1 MKTVIGLGAM
11 FIVLAIAIGALL
23 ALPVMWLWNG
33 CLVGAID
40 GVKEVTYL
48 QAWGLYILSH
58 FLFKN
63 VVSSSSKD

>member
-1 MKTVIGLGAM
+1 MKTAIGLMIM
-11 FIVLAIAIGALL
+11 FIVLSITFGALF

-40 GVKEVTYL
+40 GVQEVTYL

-58 FLFKN
+58 ILFTNAVTHK
-63 VVSSSSKD
+63 

>member
-1 MKTVIGLGAM
+1 MKTAIGIGVLFVI
-11 FIVLAIAIGALL
+11 LAIALGALF

-33 CLVGAID
+33 CLVSAID
-40 GVKEVTYL
+40 GVREVTYL

-63 VVSSSSKD
+63 VVTHNKD

>member
-1 MKTVIGLGAM
+1 MNNVTFAVAFL
-11 FIVLAIAIGALL
+11 VLVIAIGAFL

-40 GVKEVTYL
+40 CVKEVTYL

-63 VVSSSSKD
+63 TVTQKSE